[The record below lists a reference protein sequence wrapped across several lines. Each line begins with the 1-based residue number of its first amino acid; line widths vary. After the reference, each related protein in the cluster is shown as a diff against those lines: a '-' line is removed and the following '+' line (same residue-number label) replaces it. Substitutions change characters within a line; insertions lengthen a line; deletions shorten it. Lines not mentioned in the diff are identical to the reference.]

1 LPNFADIGHQN
12 THQMAHINRRQW
24 LRHAGIGGAFSLLG
38 GFRALAQPTQP
49 EWLPREQPTRLSSN
63 ENPLGPSVRVRE
75 AIQRSLDQ
83 AYLYPNAFAAA
94 LQEKIARREG
104 LSSEHIVLT
113 GGSTEGLKTAG
124 LAYGWQ
130 GGEIVAADPT
140 FHVLMEYAAQF
151 GVYVHRVPVRADL
164 GHDLE
169 AMERRITQQTRL
181 VFVCN
186 PDNPTGT
193 LLSAERLRDFCG
205 SISRRTVVFA
215 DEAYFDYIDQSG
227 YPSMTEL
234 VKADM
239 NVIVSRT
246 FSKIYGLAGLRIGY
260 LVARPDIAARLRRH
274 VMAGLS
280 IPAIFAAEE
289 ALEDKAFYEYS
300 LQQNASAKKMIYE
313 TLDAL
318 KLSYVPSQANFV
330 FFQAGRPV
338 DELNRAMAAQGVIM
352 GRPFP
357 PLLQWSRV
365 STGTVADM
373 KHFAQ
378 AIRAVYST

>member
-1 LPNFADIGHQN
+1 
-12 THQMAHINRRQW
+12 MAHLNRRQW
-24 LRHAGIGGAFSLLG
+24 LRNAGIGGAFSLLG
-38 GFRALAQPTQP
+38 GFRALAYPT
-49 EWLPREQPTRLSSN
+49 LPDGYLSNKPTRLSSN
-63 ENPLGPSVRVRE
+63 ENPYGPSPRVRE
-75 AIQRSLDQ
+75 AILRSLDQ
-83 AYLYPNAFAAA
+83 SYLYPNAFASA

-104 LSSEHIVLT
+104 LSPEHIVLT
-113 GGSTEGLKTAG
+113 GGSTEGLKTAA
-124 LAYGWQ
+124 LAYHWQ
-130 GGEIVAADPT
+130 GGELIASDPT

-151 GVYVHRVPVRADL
+151 GAHIHRVPVRADL
-164 GHDLE
+164 SHDLE

-193 LLSAERLRDFCG
+193 LLPAERLRDFCG
-205 SISRRTVVFA
+205 AVSRRTIVFA
-215 DEAYFDYIDQSG
+215 DEAYFDYIDTPG

-246 FSKIYGLAGLRIGY
+246 FSKIYGLAGVRIGY

-280 IPAIFAAEE
+280 IPAIFAAE
-289 ALEDKAFYEYS
+289 AAMEDKAFYEYS
-300 LQQNASAKKMIYE
+300 LRQNATARTMIYD

-318 KLSYVPSQANFV
+318 RLDYVKSQANFV
-330 FFQAGRPV
+330 FFKAGRPV
-338 DELNRAMAAQGVIM
+338 DALNRAMAERGVQL

-357 PLLQWSRV
+357 PLLEWSRV
-365 STGTVADM
+365 STGTEADM
-373 KHFAQ
+373 AHFAQ
-378 AIRAVYST
+378 ALRDVYR